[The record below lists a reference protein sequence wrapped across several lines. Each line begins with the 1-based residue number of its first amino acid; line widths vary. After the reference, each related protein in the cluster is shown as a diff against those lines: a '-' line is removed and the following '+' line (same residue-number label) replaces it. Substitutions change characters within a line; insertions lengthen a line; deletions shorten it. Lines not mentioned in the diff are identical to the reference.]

1 MTTIFF
7 IKAAISNVI
16 LTILPQFQH
25 FARIMVGLNFSLPL
39 FLNAL
44 IWSTQSYNSK
54 GLIKEVFKCLGE
66 EHMIFL
72 LEEHTSGNFC
82 ETVLTW
88 SLTVIT
94 IIFMSNIPDFYF
106 TYFCFKEVESSNENA
121 KNMISNE
128 AYLKRKR

>member
-1 MTTIFF
+1 
-7 IKAAISNVI
+7 
-16 LTILPQFQH
+16 
-25 FARIMVGLNFSLPL
+25 MVGLNISLIL
-39 FLNAL
+39 FLSAF
-44 IWSTQSYNSK
+44 IWSTQGSK
-54 GLIKEVFKCLGE
+54 GPNKAIFKCLGE

-72 LEEHTSGNFC
+72 LEKHTSGNFF

-88 SLTVIT
+88 SWTVIT

-106 TYFCFKEVESSNENA
+106 IYSCFKEVESSDEKA